1 MSGNICNVGIS
12 EYNVNEPAK
21 CDIFKMP
28 DNKRDTVN
36 FFNSLPEEIKN
47 PTSNQFFVKK
57 GDIISSHNSEQK
69 KLKVYVIGDDIMNRN
84 NKISHIGASPN
95 VFTGKLN
102 EYNKQ
107 FYLIIE
113 HFNEAFIKDAILY
126 NKTKQRDVEFINIQ
140 GRLDINNSNL
150 FKFSNKLDKDQNEL
164 LKRLDIKGKH
174 LNQLRIKNDNL
185 KTKLNNHSND
195 NDVAILQSK
204 DKQFTYNLNNIIMF
218 NYLFGI
224 ILCVYILKNL

>member
-1 MSGNICNVGIS
+1 MSKNICKVGIS
-12 EYNVNEPAK
+12 EYNINEPTP
-21 CDIFKMP
+21 CDILKIP
-28 DNKRDTVN
+28 DNKRDTIN

-47 PTSNQFFVKK
+47 PTANQYFVKK
-57 GDIISSHNSEQK
+57 GDILTSHNPNLKTQ
-69 KLKVYVIGDDIMNRN
+69 KVYIIGDDIMNTTN
-84 NKISHIGASPN
+84 NITNSGASPN
-95 VFTGKLN
+95 VFSGKLD

-107 FYLIIE
+107 FYLIME
-113 HFNEAFIKDAILY
+113 HFKNAFIEDAISY
-126 NKTKQRDVEFINIQ
+126 NSTKQRSPEFITIQ
-140 GRLDINNSNL
+140 SRLDLNNANL

-164 LKRLDIKGKH
+164 LKRLDIKGKQ

-185 KTKLNNHSND
+185 KTKLKNHSND